1 MKNYI
6 LSNKKGIILVIL
18 GVMILI
24 VMLLLYHRSLHQELL
39 VSSISTFDAKVSE
52 PESKRVLTEEE
63 LLDIYINDNIEIIN
77 FFADVFKINRDTLTE
92 KLKLDYQNIGLFDT
106 ENLEYTLSEYLL
118 NLENSEKELFDNT
131 IEPCQDSK
139 EYIIALLKYFSNI
152 YTNVDFSIAA
162 AIAQIESGYTASSML
177 NKNNVFGGMSVGSLI
192 RYKNIEYGILRYVKL
207 LSDGYFGKGLTT
219 VEAIGRV
226 YNPTYNE
233 VGVKIAK
240 PSWVN
245 KVNNALDEFTNI
257 ETEITIAEVLA
268 LKNIE
273 GE

>member
-118 NLENSEKELFDNT
+118 NLEDSEKELFDNT

-233 VGVKIAK
+233 AGVKIAK

-268 LKNIE
+268 LKNI
-273 GE
+273 GEE